1 MLLELPTALTAMRRL
16 YFPLRPIWET
26 RFPWLS
32 NLEEKN
38 AIQVFP
44 NPSSDWIW
52 VRIPENWAGE
62 KQIQLMDLL
71 GRKLLEVEA
80 NANNPTAVDIQGIPA
95 GNYLLTVKSDDS
107 IHGFD

>member
-1 MLLELPTALTAMRRL
+1 MT
-16 YFPLRPIWET
+16 Y
-26 RFPWLS
+26 LS
-32 NLEEKN
+32 LKRIKEKN

-62 KQIQLMDLL
+62 KQIQLVDLL

-80 NANNPTAVDIQGIPA
+80 NANNPTAIDIQGIPA
-95 GNYLLTVKSDDS
+95 GNYLLTVKSNDRLA
-107 IHGFD
+107 GRLLTKR